1 MNDFI
6 MDDDIEIEDDN
17 DDVITDPE
25 VYYNRAFVLYDTN
38 HYQDALSEIDKA
50 IKYGDSGIKYIK
62 MKLKILY
69 EGFGYESYYRY
80 VKKISCFSLSQYSLK
95 RIIDQTLFSAGKG
108 NNPLFNTVLFEIS
121 ENRLMVTT
129 LDGHRIAHCTTIIN
143 NNSSNSNAAIIPI
156 NSLEK
161 LYYRLTNTNDIYVN
175 FLINNNEALFM
186 IDENIVDFKLLSGSY
201 FDYREFLSSFSN
213 HKTKVQVIR
222 NELLEILE
230 LACATIKAKTPC
242 IISVCENR
250 LHFSAESNTGM
261 ISRTLSVVKRGDD
274 IRMGFNPKFLVEP
287 IRVIDDETIQMYFSP
302 YEGPCVPCHIR
313 DDNGNYHYLI
323 LPININR

>member
-1 MNDFI
+1 MSSFE
-6 MDDDIEIEDDN
+6 MDDIEIVEDEK
-17 DDVITDPE
+17 DVVTDPE
-25 VYYNRAFVLYDTN
+25 IYYNRAFVLYDTE
-38 HYQDALSEIDKA
+38 HYQDALAEIDKA
-50 IKYGDSGIKYIK
+50 IRYGYSGIKYIK

-69 EGFGYESYYRY
+69 EAFGYESYYRY
-80 VKKISCFSLSQYSLK
+80 VKEISGFSLSQLSLK
-95 RIIDQTLFSAGKG
+95 RIIDQTLFSAYTG
-108 NNPLFNTVLFEIS
+108 NDNALMNAAYFEIS
-121 ENRLMVTT
+121 ENRLMVTA
-129 LDGHRIAHCTTIIN
+129 LDGHRIAHCTTIID
-143 NNSSNSNAAIIPI
+143 NNSGNSNTAIIPI
-156 NSLEK
+156 SLLEK
-161 LYYRLTNTNDIYVN
+161 LYYRLTNTIDRYVY

-201 FDYREFLSSFSN
+201 FDYRKILSGFSN

-230 LACATIKAKTPC
+230 LACATIKGKTPC

-287 IRVIDDETIQMYFSP
+287 IRFIDDETIQMYFSK
-302 YEGPCVPCHIR
+302 YNGPCLCLIR
-313 DDNGNYHYLI
+313 DDNGNYYYVI